1 MLFATSIADNIAYGR
16 EGSTTLEVI
25 LFCVVTCFKYE
36 VIRVGEGRQPLRGRC
51 GAYVDHPSSA
61 PIYLYVRVGV
71 SGCFPESS
79 CRYVIPLH
87 VSAVG
92 PGMFPPKR
100 RRKCST
106 SHRARQ
112 IKATSNGCCV
122 HQSTDGIDQ
131 IDVNTVRA
139 QHLAASGIRSRRPL
153 GRPTRTNS
161 SARFR
166 MATTPSWAARTRG
179 CSSPATRSRGSRSRA
194 LSSG

>member
-1 MLFATSIADNIAYGR
+1 MCSDMFQIRGYKSRRRPSTFTWSVRRLSRPSI
-16 EGSTTLEVI
+16 ECS
-25 LFCVVTCFKYE
+25 
-36 VIRVGEGRQPLRGRC
+36 
-51 GAYVDHPSSA
+51 
-61 PIYLYVRVGV
+61 YLYVRVGV

-79 CRYVIPLH
+79 CRYVLALH
-87 VSAVG
+87 VTAVG
-92 PGMFPPKR
+92 PGMFPPKP

-112 IKATSNGCCV
+112 SKATSNGCCV
-122 HQSTDGIDQ
+122 HQSTDSIDQ
-131 IDVNTVRA
+131 IDVDTVRT

-166 MATTPSWAARTRG
+166 MATTPSWAARTKG